1 MTTPLELK
9 HLDAALD
16 EGLRESFPASDPLA
30 LSFPDAVELA
40 RRGSSA
46 TFSGSEK
53 PKKSSKPGHHKEGKG
68 SDPLHAENSRENQ
81 EIELK
86 LQLDAAHVNQ
96 FVLRMPLKEY
106 VIGKSRVEKV
116 VSTYYDT
123 PDLALKREG
132 LSLRLR
138 HADRGWVQTLKS
150 TDTATAGLF
159 QRSEWECPLDGPTFD
174 FLALRQMMGGQR
186 KHVGKLLRGKLPLSP
201 LFMTDIKR
209 TTWNLQLP
217 AGGKIEFSLDQGS
230 VAHNALKV
238 PICEIE
244 LELKSGEPEDIFT
257 LALQLL
263 DVMPMHIGNLSK
275 SARGYALCL
284 PPQPISAIAAG
295 ALQLRKQMTVEEGF
309 KAIVADCVAQI
320 GGNQSGLIQNSDPE
334 VLHEMRVG
342 LRRLESAL
350 ELFDRIASLPAEIQ
364 DELNWLSSML
374 GPARDWEVLSGP
386 TLSAIA
392 ASAPDDAGLS
402 LLRRSAID
410 IAGEKC
416 GLAVSA
422 VQSVRFTRLML
433 TLARWLECA
442 SWRREIGKSERHKL
456 NAPLP
461 RFVQKCLSHDQ
472 RRLLRRGKV
481 LDPADPK
488 KCHKTRI
495 AAKTA
500 RYTAEFFRSL
510 YPKKKIQGYVGVLI
524 ALQDEL
530 GGMNDAVVADNAL
543 QELGNKRQ
551 DLLAGIAIARDFLN
565 SKVNRKVD
573 KLWKR
578 FASKKLPVLI

>member
-1 MTTPLELK
+1 MKKASMTTPLELK

-30 LSFPDAVELA
+30 VSFPDAVELA

-46 TFSGSEK
+46 TFSGSGK

-257 LALQLL
+257 VALQLL

-374 GPARDWEVLSGP
+374 GPARDWESCRPNLERYCRF
-386 TLSAIA
+386 
-392 ASAPDDAGLS
+392 APVDAGLS

-422 VQSVRFTRLML
+422 VQSVR
-433 TLARWLECA
+433 
-442 SWRREIGKSERHKL
+442 
-456 NAPLP
+456 LP
-461 RFVQKCLSHDQ
+461 
-472 RRLLRRGKV
+472 
-481 LDPADPK
+481 A
-488 KCHKTRI
+488 
-495 AAKTA
+495 
-500 RYTAEFFRSL
+500 
-510 YPKKKIQGYVGVLI
+510 
-524 ALQDEL
+524 
-530 GGMNDAVVADNAL
+530 
-543 QELGNKRQ
+543 
-551 DLLAGIAIARDFLN
+551 
-565 SKVNRKVD
+565 
-573 KLWKR
+573 
-578 FASKKLPVLI
+578 